1 MLLRSDK
8 FLRNRT
14 RMNTLMAVADKTYQ
28 SYLQSSLTFLI
39 IGGFVAAVILGSIAW
54 YSSKRPAGWEN
65 TQTPDWISKMNI
77 TDGKKDSSNN

>member
-1 MLLRSDK
+1 
-8 FLRNRT
+8 
-14 RMNTLMAVADKTYQ
+14 MNTLIAVADKTYQ

-65 TQTPDWISKMNI
+65 TETPEWIAKMNI
-77 TDGKKDSSNN
+77 TDGKKDSSKN